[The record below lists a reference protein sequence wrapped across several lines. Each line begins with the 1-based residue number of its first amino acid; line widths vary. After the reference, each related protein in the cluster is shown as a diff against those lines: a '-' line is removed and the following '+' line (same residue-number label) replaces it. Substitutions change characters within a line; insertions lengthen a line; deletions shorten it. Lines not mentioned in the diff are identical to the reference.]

1 MIAILYSNPAA
12 ALSKYHSVP
21 PTIAR
26 VSQRVPLST
35 STGYE
40 ACAISNPSSCYAKVQ
55 SFFQAFLTN
64 YLLLSKIRLIN
75 FSHCTASSRCITRH
89 KANQEESRLVH
100 KPHNPHANRH

>member
-40 ACAISNPSSCYAKVQ
+40 ACAISNPSSRYTKVR
-55 SFFQAFLTN
+55 SLFQAFFN
-64 YLLLSKIRLIN
+64 RLFI
-75 FSHCTASSRCITRH
+75 
-89 KANQEESRLVH
+89 VV
-100 KPHNPHANRH
+100 